1 MRKHQLLHVVAL
13 PRMLRFVARQVK
25 RQKTTAVLAARSRPM
40 VPLAAT
46 SEAKKKR
53 NRFALFFLRV
63 PKRQ

>member
-46 SEAKKKR
+46 SEAKKKAQPVCAFF
-53 NRFALFFLRV
+53 FASS
-63 PKRQ
+63 